1 MRVYILTLRENNE
14 GNRLLKNL
22 GVFSKRS
29 LCMEYLILNRTKLA
43 ALKTGSF
50 KYTSVQELKG
60 REVELDFKHSILEI
74 FKNGLFIAYAEES
87 IFM

>member
-1 MRVYILTLRENNE
+1 MSVYILTLRENN
-14 GNRLLKNL
+14 GANRLLKNL

-29 LCMEYLILNRTKLA
+29 LCMEYLIQNRATLA

-74 FKNGLFIAYAEES
+74 FRNEFFIANAEAS
-87 IFM
+87 ILM